1 MDKLAEKLPPPAL
14 NRPPTQQRAPD
25 PGRFRSI
32 DMQPESAQQDPS
44 YQRVVQEIEAL
55 QHRQGWLAGRGA
67 FDKEDQLYLRD
78 REEQQRMTEQEQR
91 DGEAAAYAA
100 ARARIEREQEAAAR
114 AALRQQQT
122 KQQQSKS
129 SHTKGLVPVLK
140 VKAHH
145 SKEQQQQQP
154 QQQPPP
160 AGHPAQSG
168 LAQEHKEPDHKR
180 PRLTGSADAHV
191 AAGSAEPAVQSAG
204 TGSLGQRAGTGS
216 LRARG
221 ERLVTRVAEA
231 QDVTI
236 ELNNEEDPESTV
248 LYLSGANRPGLLT
261 ALSAALR
268 DLGLEVSKAIVE
280 TDAQNNK
287 IADKFFVTR
296 REGGKVLQDEEV
308 SNIKRVLEVLLR
320 GRSGPVTPRP
330 KFTTVSIQQDENKR
344 ELLYTLMDT
353 YRKNDVLSIQESIVN
368 HVEYTLARTR
378 HQFDDFECY
387 QAAAF
392 SLRDRLIEMWNDTQT
407 YFKEQDPK
415 RVYYLSMEFLMGRS
429 LLNTLYNLGIKDQYM
444 EALSELGYDL
454 ETIAEQERDAALGN
468 GGLGRLAACFL
479 DSMATL
485 NLPAWGYGIRYS
497 YGMFR
502 QSIVNGFQ
510 HEQPDYWLTFGN
522 PWEIERLIV
531 SYPIKFYGHVSVH
544 QEEGRQVFRWN
555 AGEQV
560 TAVAYDNPIPGFKT
574 RNCINLRLWA
584 AKPSREFDL
593 EAFNTGDYVQA
604 ILGKQRAETLSSVL
618 YPDDRTY
625 EGKELRLKQQHF
637 FVSATLQDVI
647 RRYKE
652 SHPGNW
658 DLLPER
664 VAFQLNDT
672 HPTIAVPE
680 LMRIL
685 MDENKLG
692 WTLSW
697 QICCKVFAFTNHTV
711 LPEALEKWPVS
722 LMEKLLPR
730 HMQIVYDINWR
741 FLQTVRAKYGDDW
754 ERISR
759 MSIIEDGAHGD
770 KFVRMAY
777 LAVAASHTVNGV
789 AAIHSDIIKNTI
801 FKDFADLFPGKFQ
814 NKTNGVTQRRWLA
827 FCNPPLRRLITERLG
842 SDEWITDLDQ
852 LKGLRAHADDPALQ
866 QAWRTVKQQA
876 KQRAAAKIHA
886 LTGVKV
892 SPNALFDIQIKR
904 IHEYKRQLLNV
915 LGIIHRY
922 DVIKKMS
929 SEQRS
934 KLVPRVCII
943 GGKAA
948 PGYEMA
954 KRIIKLICA
963 VGEKINND
971 ADVGDLLKLVF
982 YPDYNV
988 SGAEILIPAS
998 ELSQHIST
1006 AGTEASGTSN
1016 MKFQMNGCL
1025 IIGTLDGANIEIA
1038 EEGGTDNMFIFGA
1051 KTEEVAR
1058 LRAERKTLVVDPRFT
1073 HVVEMVRSGYFG
1085 WEDYFGPIMDA
1096 ITTGGDYYL
1105 VANDF
1110 PGYLEAQAKVDELY
1124 KKPEVW
1130 DRMSIMMTAGS
1141 GKFSTDRTIHE
1152 YATEIWNVTPCV
1164 VPQPEN

>member
-1 MDKLAEKLPPPAL
+1 MRLSSTQCYGIAAASCARPIISVPSCAGSLRRSVARPAQL
-14 NRPPTQQRAPD
+14 QQREQQRA
-25 PGRFRSI
+25 
-32 DMQPESAQQDPS
+32 
-44 YQRVVQEIEAL
+44 QR
-55 QHRQGWLAGRGA
+55 G
-67 FDKEDQLYLRD
+67 
-78 REEQQRMTEQEQR
+78 
-91 DGEAAAYAA
+91 
-100 ARARIEREQEAAAR
+100 
-114 AALRQQQT
+114 
-122 KQQQSKS
+122 
-129 SHTKGLVPVLK
+129 
-140 VKAHH
+140 
-145 SKEQQQQQP
+145 
-154 QQQPPP
+154 
-160 AGHPAQSG
+160 
-168 LAQEHKEPDHKR
+168 
-180 PRLTGSADAHV
+180 
-191 AAGSAEPAVQSAG
+191 
-204 TGSLGQRAGTGS
+204 
-216 LRARG
+216 
-221 ERLVTRVAEA
+221 RLVACQVAEA
-231 QDVTI
+231 SSPAETADVQI
-236 ELNNEEDPESTV
+236 DVNNEEDAQFSV
-248 LYLSGANRPGLLT
+248 LYLSGASRPGLLT
-261 ALSAALR
+261 ALSAAMR
-268 DLGLEVSKAIVE
+268 DLGLVVNKAIVE
-280 TDAQNNK
+280 TDSQNKK
-287 IADKFFVTR
+287 IADKFFVTKR
-296 REGGKVLQDEEV
+296 DGGKVTEAEEV
-308 SNIKRVLEVLLR
+308 NNIKRVLEVLLK
-320 GRSGPVTPRP
+320 GRAGPSTPRP

-378 HQFDDFECY
+378 QQFDDFECY
-387 QAAAF
+387 QAAAY

-429 LLNTLYNLGIKDQYM
+429 LLNTLYNLGIKDQYA

-652 SHPGNW
+652 AHPNTW

-680 LMRIL
+680 LMRLL

-692 WTLSW
+692 WTASW
-697 QICCKVFAFTNHTV
+697 DICTKVFAFTNHTV
-711 LPEALEKWPVS
+711 LPEALERWPVS

-741 FLQTVRAKYGDDW
+741 FLQQVRAKYGDDW
-754 ERISR
+754 ERIGR

-770 KFVRMAY
+770 KHVRMAY
-777 LAVAASHTVNGV
+777 LAAVASHTVNGV

-827 FCNPPLRRLITERLG
+827 FCNPPLRKLISQTLG
-842 SDEWITDLDQ
+842 SDSWITDLSQ
-852 LKGLRAHADDPALQ
+852 LEGLRNHANDPKLQ
-866 QAWRTVKQQA
+866 AAWRAVKAQA
-876 KQRAAAKIHA
+876 KQRAAAKIHD

-892 SPNALFDIQIKR
+892 NPSAVFDVQVKR

-922 DVIKKMS
+922 DEIKKMTQ
-929 SEQRS
+929 EQRS
-934 KLVPRVCII
+934 KVVPRVCVI

-971 ADVGDLLKLVF
+971 KDVGDLLKLVF

-1038 EEGGTDNMFIFGA
+1038 EEGGADNMFIFGA
-1051 KTEEVAR
+1051 KADQVGVPPGLSIM
-1058 LRAERKTLVVDPRFT
+1058 LRASVAVYLVGPAQPGNLPRFDT
-1073 HVVEMVRSGYFG
+1073 VR
-1085 WEDYFGPIMDA
+1085 A
-1096 ITTGGDYYL
+1096 
-1105 VANDF
+1105 
-1110 PGYLEAQAKVDELY
+1110 
-1124 KKPEVW
+1124 
-1130 DRMSIMMTAGS
+1130 
-1141 GKFSTDRTIHE
+1141 KFSKGKSSR
-1152 YATEIWNVTPCV
+1152 CV
-1164 VPQPEN
+1164 VGRLPVVPCSRSVVLLHR